1 MQSWSP
7 ARAARWAAV
16 VVAVAAL
23 GPAAT
28 ANAAP
33 PPNDA
38 FASAQVLPTPASVPG
53 TTVDATR
60 EAGEPTYEN
69 YGDNY
74 GEGTVWYSWTA
85 PKTSRYRVA
94 DCGVAND
101 SRIFIYTGSSLA
113 DLKRT
118 PGASGSIH
126 DPPLDCGP
134 DDKHGASELVDATAG
149 ATYWI
154 VVLDAF
160 VGEKQPFQLTLD
172 ERPVPIYDSGI
183 KEKASRKS
191 VKKGGTVTYTTT
203 LKNTGTVT
211 IDQEWVELVASKPG
225 SLGSSARQV
234 KYISIKSTR
243 GACHK
248 QKFFTRHKG
257 AMCAV
262 GRLEPGQSAVVTAK
276 LKVSQAITHWAFLD
290 YQPGTGDP
298 VPDDRPGNDEAKVL
312 TKLKK

>member
-1 MQSWSP
+1 MQNPS
-7 ARAARWAAV
+7 ARAVRWAAAIA
-16 VVAVAAL
+16 VVALL
-23 GPAAT
+23 GLAGNAE
-28 ANAAP
+28 AAP

-38 FASAQVLPTPASVPG
+38 FASAQVLSTPASVPG
-53 TTVDATR
+53 TTVEATR

-101 SRIFIYTGSSLA
+101 SRIFRYTGSSLA

-118 PGASGSIH
+118 PDASGSIH

-134 DDKHGASELVDATAG
+134 NDRHGASELVDATAG
-149 ATYWI
+149 TTYWI

-160 VGEKQPFQLTLD
+160 VGDNQPFQLTLD
-172 ERPVPIYDSGI
+172 ERPVPIYDSAI
-183 KEKASRKS
+183 REKASRKS

-203 LKNTGTVT
+203 LTNTGTVT
-211 IDQEWVELVASKPG
+211 IDQEWVELIASKPG

-234 KYISIKSTR
+234 KYTSITSTR
-243 GACHK
+243 GTCHK
-248 QKFFTRHKG
+248 QKFFSKHKG
-257 AMCAV
+257 AMCAI
-262 GRLEPGQSAVVTAK
+262 GRLDPGQSAVVTAK
-276 LKVSQAITHWAFLD
+276 VKVSQAITHWAFLD
-290 YQPGTGDP
+290 YQPGTGNP